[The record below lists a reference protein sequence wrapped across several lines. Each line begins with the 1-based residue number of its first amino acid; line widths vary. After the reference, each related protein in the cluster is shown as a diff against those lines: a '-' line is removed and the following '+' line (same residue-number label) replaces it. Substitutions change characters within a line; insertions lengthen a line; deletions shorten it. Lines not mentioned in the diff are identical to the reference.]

1 MAGIIFFTVLFL
13 LNIVAFL
20 LYGLDKHN
28 ACYNKWRYPEILL
41 LGLAILGGAYGAG
54 MGMMLFRHKTRHP
67 SFVITV
73 SISFALWM
81 IVLGIICI
89 NI

>member
-13 LNIVAFL
+13 LNVVAFL
-20 LYGLDKHN
+20 LYGLCKHN

-41 LGLAILGGAYGAG
+41 LGLALLGGAYGAG
-54 MGMMLFRHKTRHP
+54 MGMLLFRHKTRHP
-67 SFVITV
+67 SFTITV